1 MKIKICGITRL
12 DDAQLCV
19 KYGVDAIGF
28 IFYSK
33 SKRYIT
39 EKDAFAISSKLPPF
53 VHKIGVFVDEKI
65 EEVNRIAR
73 LAKLTVV
80 QLHGSE
86 SPEYITKINYPVIK
100 SFGVDDT
107 FDFSILNNYLNC
119 GILLD
124 IKDSEQYGGTGNS
137 FNWDLIP
144 EKIREKVILAGGV
157 SIDNIEFISNNIKP
171 YGVDVSSSIEV
182 SPGIKEGKKI
192 IELLNVINKINQSK
206 YVNK

>member
-19 KYGVDAIGF
+19 KHGVDAIGF

>member
-19 KYGVDAIGF
+19 KHGVDAIGF

-39 EKDAFAISSKLPPF
+39 EKDAFSISSKLPPF

-73 LAKLTVV
+73 LAKLTGV